1 MSDMKIVLSLTN
13 YTIYQ
18 NNNYYIC
25 LPNKYCT
32 FYHLFMGFSFKDLNK
47 LSEEELIKEIRLI
60 GDSVNVAYPNGIYV
74 LPIINPD
81 LLIEATNENDD
92 RLYNK
97 ILNKKIQPITHEVY
111 SLFSNRN
118 TQVSPVIK
126 MIKQNNMDTKLIG
139 WIYLKLGSVFV
150 KEILFDNTPPE
161 VEVQKEVENTIH
173 EEETIFLDSN
183 EYLTSNDEVY
193 IKDSLKAAVSP
204 GFGSIGSI
212 LFILSI
218 SIVLGSIIMYMIL
231 K

>member
-173 EEETIFLDSN
+173 EEKTIFLDSN
-183 EYLTSNDEVY
+183 EYLTSKDEVY